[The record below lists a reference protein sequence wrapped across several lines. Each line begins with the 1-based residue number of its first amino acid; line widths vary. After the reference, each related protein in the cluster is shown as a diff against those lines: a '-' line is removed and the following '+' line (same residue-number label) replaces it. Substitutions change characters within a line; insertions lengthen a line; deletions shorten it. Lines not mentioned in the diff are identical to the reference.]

1 MKGKLEKIGD
11 KWFVRYV
18 RSEGGGSFRL
28 PLHPNFVEMTD
39 FVYIKNERFY
49 DGDEI
54 DFTEALVNP
63 MGRYVDPNDL
73 RQNHSL
79 CKGYARPH
87 LLERGIIIPHKE
99 EDLGYTT
106 KTGIKI
112 SDEMVRATMIPKE
125 YFGKKEDSMMV
136 VPMAQYPK
144 DETKKLFTDYPI
156 TELGDEEFKEAPI
169 RECELLFYDDNKYC
183 YVKVGG
189 IEKEI
194 KRAYIYTKSGRCGEV
209 DCISI
214 DEINKLI
221 KVNKQKQHLIDMMKG
236 DEELG
241 LYEQIDQNNPVTKG
255 STALVKEIKLED
267 VFNDKKKEGAKRVI
281 QQHKVLKEL
290 TLINPAHLIMTSDG
304 YGEFPDGYKL
314 TEKGIQ
320 YIIEQ
325 LNK

>member
-63 MGRYVDPNDL
+63 MGRDVDPNDL
-73 RQNHSL
+73 GQNHSL
-79 CKGYARPH
+79 CKWYAKPY
-87 LLERGIIIPHKE
+87 LVLTE
-99 EDLGYTT
+99 ED
-106 KTGIKI
+106 I
-112 SDEMVRATMIPKE
+112 
-125 YFGKKEDSMMV
+125 FN
-136 VPMAQYPK
+136 QK
-144 DETKKLFTDYPI
+144 DIDAVTDY
-156 TELGDEEFKEAPI
+156 
-169 RECELLFYDDNKYC
+169 
-183 YVKVGG
+183 
-189 IEKEI
+189 
-194 KRAYIYTKSGRCGEV
+194 
-209 DCISI
+209 
-214 DEINKLI
+214 INKEQ
-221 KVNKQKQHLIDMMKG
+221 QKQHLIDIMES

-255 STALVKEIKLED
+255 STSLVKEIKLED
-267 VFNDKKKEGAKRVI
+267 VFNDKKREGAKKVI
-281 QQHKVLKEL
+281 HQHKVLKGL
-290 TLINPAHLIMTSDG
+290 YLINPAHLEMTSNG
-304 YGEFPDGYKL
+304 HGEFPDGYKL

-325 LNK
+325 LNKE

>member
-54 DFTEALVNP
+54 DFTEVLVNP
-63 MGRYVDPNDL
+63 MGRDVDPNDL
-73 RQNHSL
+73 GQNHSL
-79 CKGYARPH
+79 CKWYARPS
-87 LLERGIIIPHKE
+87 LDEK

-106 KTGIKI
+106 KMGVEI

-125 YFGKKEDSMMV
+125 YFGK
-136 VPMAQYPK
+136 
-144 DETKKLFTDYPI
+144 
-156 TELGDEEFKEAPI
+156 EE
-169 RECELLFYDDNKYC
+169 
-183 YVKVGG
+183 
-189 IEKEI
+189 
-194 KRAYIYTKSGRCGEV
+194 
-209 DCISI
+209 
-214 DEINKLI
+214 
-221 KVNKQKQHLIDMMKG
+221 QKQHLIDMMKG

-241 LYEQIDQNNPVTKG
+241 LYDEPV
-255 STALVKEIKLED
+255 VKEIKFED
-267 VFNDKKKEGAKRVI
+267 VFNDEKREGVKRVI
-281 QQHKVLKEL
+281 QQHKVLKDL

-325 LNK
+325 LNKD